1 MDTTAISM
9 TTLSGD
15 GYEGYFRSLRALADQ
30 GHVSAVRQ
38 LLALVHGAVQENKPE
53 LTPELRKFLAEC
65 LRRLLE
71 DQSDRALRQ
80 FVKPRCA
87 RRSETRPVRRPE
99 SRPPEGRSF
108 YVVLTSATAI

>member
-71 DQSDRALRQ
+71 DQSI
-80 FVKPRCA
+80 
-87 RRSETRPVRRPE
+87 
-99 SRPPEGRSF
+99 GRFDS
-108 YVVLTSATAI
+108 L